1 MNEMTINSGNFG
13 DALNCSMT
21 TTGGGDYSLNHTIG
35 DNLIGTTGN
44 TGNAGDCTYTYP
56 NWIYPDVYHYYH
68 HYYWPYSGCQT
79 HYEKSKVDVAFKV
92 MKKLMDMK
100 ILNVN
105 KLTVGKF
112 IELVHELSKEL

>member
-1 MNEMTINSGNFG
+1 LTEFRKDLTSNEWI
-13 DALNCSMT
+13 
-21 TTGGGDYSLNHTIG
+21 
-35 DNLIGTTGN
+35 LIASQRFKRPTN
-44 TGNAGDCTYTYP
+44 IISP
-56 NWIYPDVYHYYH
+56 K
-68 HYYWPYSGCQT
+68 
-79 HYEKSKVDVAFKV
+79 KSKVDVAFKV